1 MILRPLRDT
10 ADDLHAAR
18 QVATEA
24 FAALGAALGDPPEPP
39 PTPAEVDRI
48 DALNRHFVRHDPEG
62 CWIAEAE
69 RGGGGGQAL
78 GVAVASRRE
87 AVWGLSL
94 LVVAPGAQGTGVGR
108 ALLQRALEYG
118 QSCPRGVI
126 SGSRDPRAARA
137 YWGAGFALHPAM
149 RLQGAVDPARL
160 DAPDGP
166 VTEGGDPEFLDAVDR
181 KVRGGAHGP
190 DHAQLLRDC
199 RLLTVDAPGHQG
211 YCFIDMS
218 PSSASE
224 AEPESGAVELMGL
237 CATTETAAARL
248 LTAAL
253 RDVPAGRKVKIP
265 NVTAEQRWAVDVAL
279 TARLQPVPGGYLC
292 LRGMA
297 PPVGFVPSG
306 QYL

>member
-10 ADDLHAAR
+10 AADLAAAR
-18 QVATEA
+18 HIATDA

-39 PTPAEVDRI
+39 PTPDQAARI
-48 DALNRHFVRHDPEG
+48 DALNLHFVRHDPEG
-62 CWIAEAE
+62 CWIAQGADG
-69 RGGGGGQAL
+69 RAL

-87 AVWGLSL
+87 SVWGLSL
-94 LVVAPGAQGTGVGR
+94 LTVAPEAQGRGVGR
-108 ALLQRALEYG
+108 ALLERALEYG
-118 QSCPRGVI
+118 ESCPRGVI

-137 YWGAGFALHPAM
+137 YWAAGFALHPAM
-149 RLQGAVDPARL
+149 RLHGTVDPARL
-160 DAPDGP
+160 GAPDGP

-190 DHAQLLRDC
+190 DHARLLRDC
-199 RLLTVDAPGHQG
+199 RLLTVDSGEHRG
-211 YCFIDMS
+211 YCFVDMS
-218 PSSASE
+218 ADT
-224 AEPESGAVELMGL
+224 VELMGL
-237 CATTETAAARL
+237 VATTDTAAARL

-253 RDVPAGRKVKIP
+253 RDVPAGRNVKIQ

-279 TARLQPVPGGYLC
+279 TARLEPVPGGYLC